1 MKIQLTPIKKYLAT
15 AAFLCLCIGC
25 GSLNQSLQED
35 FYHDYQE
42 TGGQTALVMDTGSIT
57 DEGFNQAAYEG
68 TSSYAQA
75 AGVSYSYYNAAS
87 DTDEAYEAAV
97 LTAIQND
104 AKLVIC
110 AGSHFEQAVGKLQN
124 EYNDVAFLLLDG
136 IPKDAS
142 GKPAAIAHNVHCI
155 TYREDEAG
163 YIAGYMAVLD
173 GYRKLGF
180 IGGKEIP
187 SVLKYGYGY
196 LQGINDAAAFLGV
209 SDEISVDYWYADT
222 FSPSQKVEEAALKWY
237 QNGTEVIFT
246 CGGSLYESVLA
257 SAETCDGRLIGADV
271 NQNQISELFLTS
283 AMKGIKASIIIA
295 LDEFFASDKA
305 WPEGMAGE
313 AISYGAEKK
322 CIELPYTNDEW
333 RFKNVSVDDYF
344 EVLAKLKSGE
354 ILVSE
359 DIETQPETT
368 VSVIYHNQLK
378 ED

>member
-1 MKIQLTPIKKYLAT
+1 MKMQLTSVGKYLI
-15 AAFLCLCIGC
+15 AALFLCLCMGC
-25 GSLNQSLQED
+25 GSLTQSSKDD

-42 TGGQTALVMDTGSIT
+42 TGGQTALVIDTGSIE

-87 DTDEAYEAAV
+87 DTEEAYEAV
-97 LTAIQND
+97 ILTAIQNH
-104 AKLVIC
+104 AKLIIC

-124 EYNDVAFLLLDG
+124 AYSDVAFLLLDG
-136 IPKDAS
+136 VPKDAY
-142 GKPAAIAHNVHCI
+142 GNPIAIARNVHCI
-155 TYREDEAG
+155 VYREDEAG
-163 YIAGYMAVLD
+163 YMAGYMAVLE

-180 IGGKEIP
+180 IGGEELP

-196 LQGINDAAAFLGV
+196 LQGIDDAAAFLDI
-209 SDEISVDYWYADT
+209 SDEVSVDYWYADT
-222 FSPSQKVEEAALKWY
+222 FSPSQQIENTALAWY
-237 QNGTEVIFT
+237 RNGTEVIFA

-257 SAETCDGRLIGADV
+257 SAKTCSGRLIGVDV
-271 NQNQISELFLTS
+271 NQNHLSELFLTS
-283 AMKGIKASIIIA
+283 AMKGIKTSIIIA
-295 LDEFFASDKA
+295 LDEFFASDKV

-313 AISYGAEKK
+313 ADSYGAEKK

-333 RFKNVSVDDYF
+333 RFKNVSVDDYL
-344 EVLAKLKSGE
+344 EVLSGLKSGE
-354 ILVSE
+354 IQVSE
-359 DIETQPETT
+359 NIEAQPETT